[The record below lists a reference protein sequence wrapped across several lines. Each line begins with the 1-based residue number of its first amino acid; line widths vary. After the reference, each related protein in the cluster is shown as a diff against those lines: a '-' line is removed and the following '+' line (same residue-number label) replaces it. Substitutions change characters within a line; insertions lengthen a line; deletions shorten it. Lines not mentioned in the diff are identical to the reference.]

1 MTIQDRAAESA
12 ASRSGPSAFF
22 IADGDAFVPQL
33 IARGPWGETISG
45 NYVGGILGHVLER
58 DAGDPEFQ
66 PARLT
71 VDLFRPAALA
81 PVRVDTTVTRQGRR
95 LKLVDAVMTQSD
107 TVVARASGLFLRR
120 GEQPTAEVWS
130 SPVAMP
136 PLPPTPDPLPKGLAM
151 LAWTYGRN
159 EHTPGPGFGL
169 EAWQHVGPKHIWVR
183 DIRPLVDGEE
193 LTPFTRA
200 AMAGDMVSSLTHYGT
215 EGLQFINADYT
226 LTLSRLPEGP
236 YLGLSALTH
245 YSHDGVATGTATIVD
260 EFGPIGTGVANAL
273 SNPGFNPPH
282 P

>member
-1 MTIQDRAAESA
+1 MTTQAPAIDAPAP
-12 ASRSGPSAFF
+12 RSGPSAFF
-22 IADGDAFVPQL
+22 VADRDAFVPQS

-58 DAGDPEFQ
+58 DAGDPDFQ
-66 PARLT
+66 PTRLT

-81 PVRVDTTVTRQGRR
+81 PVRVETTITRQGRR
-95 LKLVDAVMTQSD
+95 LRLVDAVMTQD
-107 TVVARASGLFLRR
+107 GTVVARASGLFLRR
-120 GEQPTAEVWS
+120 GEQPADEIWS

-136 PLPPTPDPLPKGLAM
+136 PLPPTPDPIPRGLAM
-151 LAWTYGRN
+151 LVWTYGRSD
-159 EHTPGPGFGL
+159 HTPAPGFGL
-169 EAWQHVGPKHIWVR
+169 DAWAHAGPKYIWVR

-200 AMAGDMVSSLTHYGT
+200 AMAGDMVSSLTHFGA

-226 LTLSRLPEGP
+226 LTLSRLPQGP
-236 YLGLSALTH
+236 YLGLAALTH

-260 EFGPIGTGVANAL
+260 QYGPIGSGVANAL